1 MSVRA
6 ESNNRF
12 LEYML
17 RKGIGLLPTRLRRML
32 YVGSFAGMVLHIR
45 DPDLKLVSKMNDV
58 LRLAHRPSGWIPPFM
73 ISDVVWQHCKDEAVR
88 LSSGEK
94 PISQVALNET
104 LSDNDCWR
112 IGLFAA
118 RNCPESLR
126 YGSDQVMAADIR
138 DTLMALT
145 PTHA

>member
-6 ESNNRF
+6 ESHNRF

-17 RKGIGLLPTRLRRML
+17 RRGIGLLPTRLRRML
-32 YVGSFAGMVLHIR
+32 YVGSFAGMVLQIQN
-45 DPDLKLVSKMNDV
+45 PDQKLIGKMNQV
-58 LRLAHRPSGWIPPFM
+58 LHLAHRPSGWIPPFM
-73 ISDVVWQHCKDEAVR
+73 VSDVVWKHCKDEAIK

-94 PISQVALNET
+94 PISQVALTET

-126 YGSDQVMAADIR
+126 YGSDQVMAADIH
-138 DTLMALT
+138 DTLVALT
-145 PTHA
+145 PS

>member
-6 ESNNRF
+6 ESHNRF
-12 LEYML
+12 LKYML
-17 RKGIGLLPTRLRRML
+17 RRGAGLLPTRLRRMM
-32 YVGSFAGMVLHIR
+32 YVGSFAGMVLHIKN
-45 DPDLKLVSKMNDV
+45 PDQKLIGKMNQV

-73 ISDVVWQHCKDEAVR
+73 ISDVVWKHCKDEAIK

-94 PISQVALNET
+94 PISQVALTET

-126 YGSDQVMAADIR
+126 YGSDQVMAADIH
-138 DTLMALT
+138 DTLVALT
-145 PTHA
+145 PS

>member
-1 MSVRA
+1 M
-6 ESNNRF
+6 
-12 LEYML
+12 M
-17 RKGIGLLPTRLRRML
+17 
-32 YVGSFAGMVLHIR
+32 YVGSFAGMVLHIQN
-45 DPDLKLVSKMNDV
+45 PDQKLIGKMNQV

-73 ISDVVWQHCKDEAVR
+73 ISDVVWKHCKDEAIK

-94 PISQVALNET
+94 PISQVALTET

-126 YGSDQVMAADIR
+126 YGSDQVMAADIH
-138 DTLMALT
+138 DTLVALT
-145 PTHA
+145 PA

>member
-73 ISDVVWQHCKDEAVR
+73 VSDVVWQHCKDEAVR

-138 DTLMALT
+138 DTLVALT

>member
-6 ESNNRF
+6 ESHNRF
-12 LEYML
+12 LKYML
-17 RKGIGLLPTRLRRML
+17 RRGAGLLPTRLRRMM
-32 YVGSFAGMVLHIR
+32 YVGSFAGMVLHIKN
-45 DPDLKLVSKMNDV
+45 PDQKLIGKMSQV

-73 ISDVVWQHCKDEAVR
+73 ISDVVWKHCKDETIE

-94 PISQVALNET
+94 PISQVALTET

-126 YGSDQVMAADIR
+126 YGSDQVMAADIH
-138 DTLMALT
+138 DTLVALT
-145 PTHA
+145 PS

>member
-138 DTLMALT
+138 DTLVALT

>member
-1 MSVRA
+1 
-6 ESNNRF
+6 
-12 LEYML
+12 
-17 RKGIGLLPTRLRRML
+17 ML

-45 DPDLKLVSKMNDV
+45 NPDVKLISKMNDV

-73 ISDVVWQHCKDEAVR
+73 VSSVVWQHCKDDSVR
-88 LSSGEK
+88 LSTGEK
-94 PISQVALNET
+94 PISKVALNED

-126 YGSDQVMAADIR
+126 YGSDQVMAADIH

-145 PTHA
+145 PAHA

>member
-73 ISDVVWQHCKDEAVR
+73 VSDVVWQHCKDEAVR

-126 YGSDQVMAADIR
+126 YGSDQVMAADIH
-138 DTLMALT
+138 DTLMALA
-145 PTHA
+145 PAHA

>member
-17 RKGIGLLPTRLRRML
+17 RKGTGLLPTRLRRML

-45 DPDLKLVSKMNDV
+45 NPDLKLISKMNDV

-73 ISDVVWQHCKDEAVR
+73 VSSVVWHHCKDDSVR
-88 LSSGEK
+88 LSTGEK
-94 PISQVALNET
+94 PISQVALNEA

-126 YGSDQVMAADIR
+126 YGSDQVMAADIH

-145 PTHA
+145 PAHA

>member
-12 LEYML
+12 LEYVL
-17 RKGIGLLPTRLRRML
+17 RKGTVLLTTRLRRML
-32 YVGSFAGMVLHIR
+32 YVGSFAGMVLRIQN
-45 DPDLKLVSKMNDV
+45 PDLKLVSKMNSV

-73 ISDVVWQHCKDEAVR
+73 VSDMVWRHCKDEAVK
-88 LSSGEK
+88 LSSGVK
-94 PISQVALNET
+94 PISQVVLNET

-138 DTLMALT
+138 DTLVALT

>member
-1 MSVRA
+1 MSVHA

-12 LEYML
+12 LKYVL
-17 RKGIGLLPTRLRRML
+17 RKAAGLLPTRLRRMM
-32 YVGSFAGMVLHIR
+32 YVGSFAGMVLHIQN
-45 DPDLKLVSKMNDV
+45 PDQKLIGKMNQV

-73 ISDVVWQHCKDEAVR
+73 ISDVVWKHCRDEAIK

-94 PISQVALNET
+94 PISQVALTET
-104 LSDNDCWR
+104 LSDNDFWR

-138 DTLMALT
+138 DTLVALT
-145 PTHA
+145 PS

>member
-1 MSVRA
+1 M
-6 ESNNRF
+6 
-12 LEYML
+12 M
-17 RKGIGLLPTRLRRML
+17 
-32 YVGSFAGMVLHIR
+32 YVGSFAGMVLRIQN
-45 DPDLKLVSKMNDV
+45 PDLKLISKMNDV
-58 LRLAHRPSGWIPPFM
+58 LRLANRPSGWIPPFM
-73 ISDVVWQHCKDEAVR
+73 ISDVVWQHCKDDSVR
-88 LSSGEK
+88 LSTGEK

-118 RNCPESLR
+118 RNCPEPLR

-145 PTHA
+145 PAYA